1 MAQAVFPNDALPP
14 EGTYNSRESLLETI
28 NSWAKPR
35 GYAFTTGKSS
45 KTSNGRVR
53 VVFACDRNGQP
64 PSTSTE
70 RKRRTCTRG
79 TGCKFSV
86 LAKQSLDGN
95 SWTLRHR
102 QDQGCSEHN
111 HQPSQDPS
119 AHPAHRHLTRN
130 DRCTVTSLANAG
142 IAPKDIRTY
151 LRQNSD
157 TIATQQDIYNRI
169 AESKRELCEGQSTIQ
184 ALANQLDNEGF
195 WCRMQLDSD
204 GRVTAVL
211 FAHPDSLAYLQAY
224 PDLLFLDCTYKTN
237 RYGMPLLDMIGVDAC
252 ERSFC
257 IAFAFLSGETEE
269 DYIWAL
275 DRLRSVYETCGARLP
290 SVILTDRCIAC
301 LNAVSF
307 CFPLAI
313 SLLCLWHAN
322 KAVLRYCKPTF
333 TCHKEGSEAYKQGE
347 ANWNDFFSH
356 WHAIVGSADE
366 ETFGQRVQEMEKR
379 YVPQYLEE
387 VGYIKANWLDLHKEK
402 LVKAWVD
409 QHPHFGNVVTSRV
422 EGIHALLKSHLKKS
436 TLDLFEAWRAMK
448 QALLNQLAE
457 LQYNQAKQQIRIPI
471 ELSGLLYSAVRG
483 WISHEALRKVEEQR
497 KRISAGDLPR
507 CTGAFTR
514 SQGLPCAH
522 TVRDLQEQGQA
533 LSLGHF
539 HTQWHLKRG
548 GTHRPLLEPRH
559 RADRVAISSTIPQS
573 STRREPSAFE
583 AVEAA
588 GKPKAQPTCSRCH
601 TLGHTMTSRVC
612 PLRHQDLIQA
622 AETAADQ
629 AAADQVAADQA
640 AAVQQATDH
649 TMTAHAATIQTAIDQ
664 TATIHVAITQTAA
677 AETAAIQ
684 TAVDQTA
691 TDLAATIHVAA
702 EQAAAGE
709 LSTIYVAS
717 DHTTVDQPASALHY
731 SDPQAIYQR
740 YVRAREDWYK
750 AQPRGSLKTNQQY
763 RKAMGLP
770 QRYKK
775 SSYEWCLDYKYMG
788 QCCKTSTGARDW
800 TKEEMMAYL
809 DWTEAEDN
817 RVEAQ
822 VAAEMQSNR
831 WSRGRRGMDDIW
843 GAAERDCDEQQQIW
857 EAATRESE

>member
-1 MAQAVFPNDALPP
+1 MA
-14 EGTYNSRESLLETI
+14 
-28 NSWAKPR
+28 
-35 GYAFTTGKSS
+35 
-45 KTSNGRVR
+45 
-53 VVFACDRNGQP
+53 
-64 PSTSTE
+64 
-70 RKRRTCTRG
+70 
-79 TGCKFSV
+79 
-86 LAKQSLDGN
+86 
-95 SWTLRHR
+95 
-102 QDQGCSEHN
+102 
-111 HQPSQDPS
+111 
-119 AHPAHRHLTRN
+119 RN
-130 DRCTVTSLANAG
+130 DRYTVTSLANAG

-211 FAHPDSLAYLQAY
+211 FAHPDLLAYLQAY

-275 DRLRSVYETCGARLP
+275 DRLRSV
-290 SVILTDRCIAC
+290 
-301 LNAVSF
+301 
-307 CFPLAI
+307 
-313 SLLCLWHAN
+313 
-322 KAVLRYCKPTF
+322 
-333 TCHKEGSEAYKQGE
+333 
-347 ANWNDFFSH
+347 H

-471 ELSGLLYSAVRG
+471 ELSGLLYSA
-483 WISHEALRKVEEQR
+483 
-497 KRISAGDLPR
+497 
-507 CTGAFTR
+507 
-514 SQGLPCAH
+514 
-522 TVRDLQEQGQA
+522 
-533 LSLGHF
+533 
-539 HTQWHLKRG
+539 
-548 GTHRPLLEPRH
+548 
-559 RADRVAISSTIPQS
+559 
-573 STRREPSAFE
+573 
-583 AVEAA
+583 
-588 GKPKAQPTCSRCH
+588 
-601 TLGHTMTSRVC
+601 
-612 PLRHQDLIQA
+612 
-622 AETAADQ
+622 
-629 AAADQVAADQA
+629 
-640 AAVQQATDH
+640 
-649 TMTAHAATIQTAIDQ
+649 
-664 TATIHVAITQTAA
+664 
-677 AETAAIQ
+677 
-684 TAVDQTA
+684 
-691 TDLAATIHVAA
+691 
-702 EQAAAGE
+702 
-709 LSTIYVAS
+709 
-717 DHTTVDQPASALHY
+717 
-731 SDPQAIYQR
+731 AIYQR
-740 YVRAREDWYK
+740 YVSAREDWYK

-770 QRYKK
+770 QRYCCETSFGGVTSIGVSRMRTNGSARYRYKK

-788 QCCKTSTGARDW
+788 QRCKASTGARDW

-822 VAAEMQSNR
+822 VAAEMESNR
-831 WSRGRRGMDDIW
+831 CLAYVRTLVPTFDFLGFVLFASASIMLLLALQFGSGDYGWKSSQVIGLFCGAGVTAAVFVYWERRMGDDAMIPLPMVRQKVVWSSELNFALLMLAVIVGSNFLPIYLQSVKGLSPTTSGVYMLASILPQIIFIL
-843 GAAERDCDEQQQIW
+843 AAGGLVKKFGYYIGWAFFSSVVTAIGCGLIP
-857 EAATRESE
+857 